1 MSQTKPDRSR
11 APATTA
17 LFCPRSGRAFG
28 PVPRAGTGAPRSR
41 PGEVAGVQAIC
52 LHPEAHSPPFGQSV
66 DQLPSRQLK
75 EALLRPPDAISPL
88 NAAGTRRHRSSPSS
102 RTVGRSKPPIATVP
116 MMKPRGVFLGRI
128 GAKYVT
134 RKDSISSSK
143 KWRVRTYVILSV
155 SLVLIIAGFFTYRA
169 LRPFNLQ
176 AAIDAA
182 SVGATITIPSGTHTG
197 PFYVRKAL
205 TLKGTSASVLTANGD
220 NILRIEGC
228 SGVVLDGF
236 TVKGVYANGSQLGV
250 NLINVSS
257 VTIRN
262 LRVSDC
268 GYAGIYANSTIS
280 SVTVSDCTI
289 THCGDFG
296 IHFHGT
302 WNGVTISRVT
312 ASGFAGLHYPSH
324 AIYLKGEVS
333 GKNFTIQDCDL
344 GNSYGPGGGVSAICV
359 GYGVTNGQILRN
371 KVHTSPFGICLWGR
385 TEGPT
390 TGITCS
396 GNVGSNNSE
405 ADFYEYGPNIQAT
418 WTSDNVGTLR
428 KVLQ

>member
-1 MSQTKPDRSR
+1 MTTTTV
-11 APATTA
+11 PATT
-17 LFCPRSGRAFG
+17 
-28 PVPRAGTGAPRSR
+28 TTTAP
-41 PGEVAGVQAIC
+41 PTTTT
-52 LHPEAHSPPFGQSV
+52 
-66 DQLPSRQLK
+66 LPS
-75 EALLRPPDAISPL
+75 S
-88 NAAGTRRHRSSPSS
+88 
-102 RTVGRSKPPIATVP
+102 
-116 MMKPRGVFLGRI
+116 
-128 GAKYVT
+128 
-134 RKDSISSSK
+134 
-143 KWRVRTYVILSV
+143 
-155 SLVLIIAGFFTYRA
+155 
-169 LRPFNLQ
+169 FNLQ
-176 AAIDAA
+176 VAIDAA
-182 SVGATITIPSGTHTG
+182 SAGATITIPSGTHTG